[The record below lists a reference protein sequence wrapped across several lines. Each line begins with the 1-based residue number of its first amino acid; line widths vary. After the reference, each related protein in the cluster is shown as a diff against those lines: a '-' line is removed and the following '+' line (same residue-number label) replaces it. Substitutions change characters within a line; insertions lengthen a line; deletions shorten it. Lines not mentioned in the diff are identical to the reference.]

1 MKNEEAVVSGRRP
14 ASIWGALTPAE
25 QRQIA
30 RYVLGT
36 IFGVLLFT
44 GVLRINEYIQFS
56 VRMPGYIVL
65 YWFPGLMAGRAL
77 AGYRGSGLI
86 VSTVGGSFTGMF
98 HPTIDST
105 TVGFALAG
113 LAVEGIMFLAGQNP
127 AAWVCVVMGMA
138 ASIGKWLP
146 KVAIILTAGAT
157 PHHSRTTLPFMLQ
170 SYLLFGGLAGL
181 IYLGGRFAGR
191 KAQARM
197 SSEKSGNDSGF
208 AAIELLVIISMMTV
222 FAALYA

>member
-1 MKNEEAVVSGRRP
+1 MDNEEVVVSGRRSWL
-14 ASIWGALTPAE
+14 AWGALTPAE

-30 RYVLGT
+30 RCVLGT

-65 YWFPGLMAGRAL
+65 YWFPGLMAGRAI

-113 LAVEGIMFLAGQNP
+113 LAVEGIMFLVGQNP
-127 AAWVCVVMGMA
+127 AAWMCIVMGMA
-138 ASIGKWLP
+138 ASLAKLVP
-146 KVAIILTAGAT
+146 KVAIILTAGST
-157 PHHSRTTLPFMLQ
+157 PHHSRVTLPFMLQ

-181 IYLGGRFAGR
+181 IYLIGRCTAR
-191 KAQARM
+191 KAQARIAAG
-197 SSEKSGNDSGF
+197 KSGAMPDANK
-208 AAIELLVIISMMTV
+208 
-222 FAALYA
+222 